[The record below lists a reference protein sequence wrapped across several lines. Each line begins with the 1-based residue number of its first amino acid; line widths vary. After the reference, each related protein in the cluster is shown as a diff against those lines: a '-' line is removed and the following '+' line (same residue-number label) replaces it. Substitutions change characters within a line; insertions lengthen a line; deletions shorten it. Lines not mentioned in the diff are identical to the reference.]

1 MSGQRRS
8 PSYDQIVEALL
19 AVAPGLATEKFDAEL
34 AAAEAQGRVTGP
46 TARTLRWWQR
56 QSTDELREHI
66 RATLPQVLVILG
78 HSLEDAQD
86 SLESSEAA
94 WDAAQP
100 APGPDDED
108 GLEPDPEPT
117 GTDPFPPP
125 PRGGGST
132 GAIHPGPGQGGTGSA
147 GGADVIPFAPPTDGG
162 RGPVDSAS
170 GQPAPEPDRTP
181 DHDRPGPGFTSHLSP
196 VPTPRSAPAPASPLV
211 RPGGIVPGT
220 GVTPGAPA
228 PRLLGSGLSVLGE
241 PLRPEDR

>member
-1 MSGQRRS
+1 MSGHRRS
-8 PSYDQIVEALL
+8 PSYDQVVEALL
-19 AVAPGLATEKFDAEL
+19 AVAPGLATDKFDAEL
-34 AAAEAQGRVTGP
+34 AAAEAQGRVSGP

-66 RATLPQVLVILG
+66 RATLPQVLVVLAE
-78 HSLEDAQD
+78 SLAEAQD
-86 SLESSEAA
+86 AVDASEAA

-100 APGPDDED
+100 APQDDED
-108 GLEPDPEPT
+108 DEGGAPT

-132 GAIHPGPGQGGTGSA
+132 GPTHPAPPVQ
-147 GGADVIPFAPPTDGG
+147 GGADVIPFGPPSDAG
-162 RGPVDSAS
+162 RGPVDSAPT
-170 GQPAPEPDRTP
+170 QPGADGRRPEPDRTP

-196 VPTPRSAPAPASPLV
+196 VPAPRPAEPLV
-211 RPGGIVPGT
+211 RPGGAAPGT
-220 GVTPGAPA
+220 DAVPGAPA